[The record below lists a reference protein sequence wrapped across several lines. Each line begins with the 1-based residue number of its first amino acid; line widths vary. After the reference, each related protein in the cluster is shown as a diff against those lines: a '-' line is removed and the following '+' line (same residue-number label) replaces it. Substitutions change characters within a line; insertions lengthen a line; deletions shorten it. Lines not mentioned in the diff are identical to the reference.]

1 MSNLLVEHAS
11 REGYSRTCFGYNQ
24 VFVNTGISVRQSPP
38 AAKQTIPK
46 GLFLVINS
54 TMAQLP
60 VVAQM

>member
-1 MSNLLVEHAS
+1 MLLGRVIAILVLAI
-11 REGYSRTCFGYNQ
+11 TKF
-24 VFVNTGISVRQSPP
+24 FVNTGISVRQSPL